1 MSAQNGI
8 FNLKK
13 QLLNLFLI
21 FRSTQKHFMKFILS
35 IVLVALV
42 TYAIGIYGNL
52 PWWSFVVTNLMIAI
66 ALPIKPIQ
74 SFLAGAL
81 GVGALWAGLAF
92 GIDMANN
99 HILSS
104 KVAQILPLGGSYIA
118 LIIVTA
124 FVGALLGGLA
134 SLTGSFVR
142 KPE

>member
-1 MSAQNGI
+1 
-8 FNLKK
+8 
-13 QLLNLFLI
+13 
-21 FRSTQKHFMKFILS
+21 MKFILS
-35 IVLVALV
+35 IVLVGLV

-52 PWWSFVVTNLMIAI
+52 PWWSFVVTNLIIAV
-66 ALPIKPIQ
+66 ALPIKPLQ

-92 GIDMANN
+92 GIDLANN
-99 HILSS
+99 HILST

-118 LIIVTA
+118 LIAVTA
-124 FVGALLGGLA
+124 LVGALLGGFA

>member
-1 MSAQNGI
+1 
-8 FNLKK
+8 
-13 QLLNLFLI
+13 
-21 FRSTQKHFMKFILS
+21 MKFILS
-35 IVLVALV
+35 ILLVGLV
-42 TYAIGIYGNL
+42 TYAIGIYGTL
-52 PWWSFVVTNLMIAI
+52 PWWSFVVTNLIISI
-66 ALPIKPIQ
+66 ALPIKPLQ
-74 SFLAGAL
+74 SFIAGAL

-92 GIDMANN
+92 GIDLANN
-99 HILSS
+99 HILST

>member
-1 MSAQNGI
+1 
-8 FNLKK
+8 
-13 QLLNLFLI
+13 
-21 FRSTQKHFMKFILS
+21 MKFILS

-52 PWWSFVVTNLMIAI
+52 PWWSFVVTNLIIAI

-92 GIDMANN
+92 GFDMANN

>member
-1 MSAQNGI
+1 
-8 FNLKK
+8 
-13 QLLNLFLI
+13 
-21 FRSTQKHFMKFILS
+21 MKFILS

-52 PWWSFVVTNLMIAI
+52 PWWSFVVTNLIIAI

-124 FVGALLGGLA
+124 FVGALLAGLA

>member
-1 MSAQNGI
+1 
-8 FNLKK
+8 
-13 QLLNLFLI
+13 
-21 FRSTQKHFMKFILS
+21 MKFILS
-35 IVLVALV
+35 IVLVGLV
-42 TYAIGIYGNL
+42 TYAIGIYGTL
-52 PWWSFVVTNLMIAI
+52 PWWSFVVTNLIIAI
-66 ALPIKPIQ
+66 ALPIKPLQ
-74 SFLAGAL
+74 SFIAGAL

-92 GIDMANN
+92 GIDLANN
-99 HILSS
+99 HILST

>member
-1 MSAQNGI
+1 
-8 FNLKK
+8 
-13 QLLNLFLI
+13 
-21 FRSTQKHFMKFILS
+21 MKFILS

-66 ALPIKPIQ
+66 ALPIKPLQ